1 MSVRSGARREED
13 VRQRLLALDVAGG
26 MLVYIPS
33 GDAPPALLAASTSQA
48 LPDEMVVRASDAD
61 ARYIVAF
68 TGTTDGAYYVWE
80 VRFVGEHGVEV
91 VAQLEAIRA
100 HGLSN
105 GAADTCTYRVTPVR
119 YIDGEGATPPL
130 AGLS

>member
-1 MSVRSGARREED
+1 MYNFVGGAFAPHATATGD
-13 VRQRLLALDVAGG
+13 GAGDG
-26 MLVYIPS
+26 
-33 GDAPPALLAASTSQA
+33 G
-48 LPDEMVVRASDAD
+48 ASDAD

-105 GAADTCTYRVTPVR
+105 GAADTGTYRVTPVR